1 MLNVSSIK
9 YNNLTEDNL
18 IEKISNN
25 RNKELYIE
33 SMENKATCI
42 FVDFFESNKK
52 LKLPEETNI
61 NCMWDFE
68 PFDNQPYGI
77 PIKKIDNIYYLFGNF
92 SSPECAAA
100 YLFDSKLESDVLWE
114 RYSMLNYLY
123 SNNNETIKLALPRLV
138 LKKMGGTKT
147 IEQFRAYNNSTL
159 NKEYKLILPPVISII
174 PTLEEVLI
182 SSDKNSILNKNINM
196 DYKIQRNKPLP
207 DYKNTLENCMNL
219 KYV

>member
-1 MLNVSSIK
+1 INELNNSIDNSINNIPEAYNNLDYEINKTTNLDNPDLNSEIMLNVSSIK

-123 SNNNETIKLALPRLV
+123 SNNNET
-138 LKKMGGTKT
+138 
-147 IEQFRAYNNSTL
+147 
-159 NKEYKLILPPVISII
+159 
-174 PTLEEVLI
+174 
-182 SSDKNSILNKNINM
+182 
-196 DYKIQRNKPLP
+196 
-207 DYKNTLENCMNL
+207 
-219 KYV
+219 